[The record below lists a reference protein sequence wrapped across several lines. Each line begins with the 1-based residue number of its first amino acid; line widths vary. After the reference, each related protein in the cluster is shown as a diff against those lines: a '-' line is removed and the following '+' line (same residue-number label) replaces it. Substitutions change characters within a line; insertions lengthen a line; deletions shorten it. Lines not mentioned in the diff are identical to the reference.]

1 MRHLLAAMD
10 ALVATVEQETAL
22 VRAGKLKDA
31 AALDARKAELAQL
44 YAADTAQVKANIPAL
59 KQQVPELLA
68 ALRKQHDTF
77 NALLQINLTV
87 LATAHAVAEGLIRGA
102 HSRGRAQERAADLW
116 QLGPR
121 QRAAAQCRDA
131 GFGQPH
137 AVALAL
143 VILARSSTPPERYIS
158 GGEEILTEK
167 SSPDFRAQF
176 ARPLTTSPNVKLSPL
191 RKPTG

>member
-1 MRHLLAAMD
+1 MTQPAAKAVSPITTTADAENLVRHLLAAMD

-44 YAADTAQVKANIPAL
+44 YATDTAQVKANIPTL

-87 LATAHAVAEGLIRGA
+87 RATAPAPPEGLIRGA
-102 HSRGRAQERAADLW
+102 HAEVARKNAPQTYGSSGRASATPRNAAT
-116 QLGPR
+116 P
-121 QRAAAQCRDA
+121 
-131 GFGQPH
+131 
-137 AVALAL
+137 VALSRTL
-143 VILARSSTPPERYIS
+143 
-158 GGEEILTEK
+158 
-167 SSPDFRAQF
+167 
-176 ARPLTTSPNVKLSPL
+176 
-191 RKPTG
+191 